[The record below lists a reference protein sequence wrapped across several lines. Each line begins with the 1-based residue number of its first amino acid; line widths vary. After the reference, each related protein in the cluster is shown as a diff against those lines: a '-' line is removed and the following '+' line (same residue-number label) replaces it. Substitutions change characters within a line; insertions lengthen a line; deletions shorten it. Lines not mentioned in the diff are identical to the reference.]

1 MSLVTHWKYVRAGRW
16 WAIGSETARQLS
28 DEGVTGCD
36 RLNRG
41 GLTGYVRPMRHR
53 GLRLGLALGAM
64 CIVTHVTSAQPVT
77 GVVRPGDR
85 VALLVRDTVDTVP
98 VTALG
103 RVVLPLVGPL
113 PIAGLP
119 IRVAEDSILRAM
131 ARVLTRPDLRVEI
144 LRRIVVDGA
153 VRRSTI
159 LYLDETVGMAAA
171 IALAGGLSDD
181 ADARG
186 IELWRDGA
194 LVGRFDERTA
204 VNRAPPLD
212 SGDRI
217 LVARSPWVSR
227 NAFLVASLA
236 SNLVSLV
243 IFFVSR

>member
-1 MSLVTHWKYVRAGRW
+1 
-16 WAIGSETARQLS
+16 
-28 DEGVTGCD
+28 
-36 RLNRG
+36 
-41 GLTGYVRPMRHR
+41 MRHC
-53 GLRLGLALGAM
+53 GLRHGLALGAII
-64 CIVTHVTSAQPVT
+64 IVTQVTFAQPVMP
-77 GVVRPGDR
+77 VVRAGDR
-85 VALLVRDTVDTVP
+85 VALMVRDTVDTVP
-98 VTALG
+98 VTARGL
-103 RVVLPLVGPL
+103 VVLPFVGPL

-119 IRVAEDSILRAM
+119 IRTAEDSIVRAM
-131 ARVLTRPDLRVEI
+131 SRVLTRPDLRVEF

-153 VRRSTI
+153 VRRSTV
-159 LYLDETVGMAAA
+159 LFLDETVGMAAA
-171 IALAGGLSDD
+171 IALAGGLSDE

-186 IELWRDGA
+186 IELWRDGS
-194 LVGRFDERTA
+194 LVGRFDERTL